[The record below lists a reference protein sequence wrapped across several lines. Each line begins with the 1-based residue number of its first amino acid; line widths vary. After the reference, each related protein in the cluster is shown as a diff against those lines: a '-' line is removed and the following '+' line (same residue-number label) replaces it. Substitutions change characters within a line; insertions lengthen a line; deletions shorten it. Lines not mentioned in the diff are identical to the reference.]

1 MEDMNSE
8 FQMNGMNRLK
18 ELFAAIS
25 ENSGYNLDRYISGQS
40 LTVSGDNEGLMRHM
54 KEFLAETQEA
64 VKKDTDI
71 KSLITVFQNEG
82 RNDKFIE
89 WLEGFLYD
97 SIRPYQDA
105 EYLRKTD
112 LEQFQQV
119 SEYVFEHMILT
130 NIDNE
135 YIETE
140 IADGKQLRCIRKI
153 FMTFIN
159 RIVCYNDRKEYII
172 DNMERRFGLDEEKC
186 GFWWNLVKENE
197 DRLWKIMV
205 MRKMNFIENKLSR
218 MLELIEE

>member
-54 KEFLAETQEA
+54 KEFLAEAQEA

-89 WLEGFLYD
+89 WLEGVLYD

>member
-119 SEYVFEHMILT
+119 SE
-130 NIDNE
+130 
-135 YIETE
+135 
-140 IADGKQLRCIRKI
+140 
-153 FMTFIN
+153 
-159 RIVCYNDRKEYII
+159 
-172 DNMERRFGLDEEKC
+172 
-186 GFWWNLVKENE
+186 
-197 DRLWKIMV
+197 
-205 MRKMNFIENKLSR
+205 
-218 MLELIEE
+218 

>member
-89 WLEGFLYD
+89 WLEGVLYD